1 MLLSLYFYV
10 LKAGS
15 SITNLEQFLT
25 VLFNIC
31 MKEKKKK
38 LLEICVQLA
47 FELFYLAIKF

>member
-38 LLEICVQLA
+38 N
-47 FELFYLAIKF
+47 FWKFVYNLHLSFFIWQ